1 MTVTDT
7 FTDHNSGASASA
19 LLGAAMQADA
29 WWWQINLSRWR
40 AAVNL

>member
-7 FTDHNSGASASA
+7 FTDHNSGALASA
-19 LLGAAMQADA
+19 LLGAAMLGGA
-29 WWWQINLSRWR
+29 WWWQIDLSRWR